1 MAAFLIGMEIALAC
15 AILCNALFLITNCLD
30 MMDVDSG
37 VDQDRLVV
45 ISLDGI
51 DDAGTT
57 DMVARL
63 RAGFAGIA
71 GVESVAVGNAV
82 PFTQRAGEMGFRIVA
97 DDPHFNQQGHFYVG
111 GQKFAATLG
120 LRLAKRR

>member
-1 MAAFLIGMEIALAC
+1 MQIQPILAALRRHRMAAFLIGMEIALAC
-15 AILCNALFLITNCLD
+15 AILCNALFLITNRLD

-97 DDPHFNQQGHFYVG
+97 DDPHFNQQGH
-111 GQKFAATLG
+111 
-120 LRLAKRR
+120 